1 MISPEIAGQCQL
13 FLNGIFMGACI
24 IFVYDLLRIWRRV
37 IRHGTIWIGIEDMF
51 FWCGC
56 GIAVFAML
64 YRQNDGLIRGFVI
77 AAILCGMLMYHV
89 SVSKYIV
96 KAGVCILR
104 AFVKGL
110 TAIGKPLFLPF
121 AGICKKNSKNMKKRL
136 KKIWKAI
143 KIRLC
148 KL

>member
-1 MISPEIAGQCQL
+1 MISPEIVGQCQL
-13 FLNGIFMGACI
+13 FLNGVFLGACM

-37 IRHGTIWIGIEDMF
+37 IRHGTVWIGIEDMF

-56 GIAVFAML
+56 AAAVFGML
-64 YRQNDGLIRGFVI
+64 YRHNDGLIRGFVI
-77 AAILCGMLMYHV
+77 AALLSGMLLYHFTFSRYV
-89 SVSKYIV
+89 V
-96 KAGVCILR
+96 KAGAKALG
-104 AFVKGL
+104 ALVKGL
-110 TAIGKPLFLPF
+110 AAVCRPF
-121 AGICKKNSKNMKKRL
+121 AGLFGRACKKNSQILKKQL